1 MFNYYIELN
10 RTNFTFGPQYN
21 LYIFNKNGE
30 LVASK
35 VLDRKTGRA
44 VMLKLEKRFNRPAV
58 LETNMFCNT
67 ISNSIIR
74 GYV

>member
-21 LYIFNKNGE
+21 LYIFDKNGD
-30 LVASK
+30 LVVSK
-35 VLDRKTGRA
+35 VLDRKTGRK
-44 VMLKLEKRFNRPAV
+44 VMLKLEKRFNRPAII
-58 LETNMFCNT
+58 ETNMFYSN